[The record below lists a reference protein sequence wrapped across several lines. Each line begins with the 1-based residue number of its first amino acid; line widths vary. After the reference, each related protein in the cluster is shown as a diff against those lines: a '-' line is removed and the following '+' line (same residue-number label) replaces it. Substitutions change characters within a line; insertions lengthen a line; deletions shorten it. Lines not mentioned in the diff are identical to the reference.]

1 MQKITDKQLNFSVVF
16 IKYDFWNK
24 ILRNYCFPDHLLVY
38 LIYQIKWKWKN
49 DFYGT
54 KIEQKFRVNKRNF
67 RENEIENFVESTSKF
82 AKVLNENERISFIHF
97 RGNRFKWPFKK
108 GHFWFTTVPI

>member
-1 MQKITDKQLNFSVVF
+1 M
-16 IKYDFWNK
+16 
-24 ILRNYCFPDHLLVY
+24 
-38 LIYQIKWKWKN
+38 KN
-49 DFYGT
+49 RFYGT

-97 RGNRFKWPFKK
+97 RGNRFK
-108 GHFWFTTVPI
+108 